1 MICPTGTAEYFSR
14 EDWTGKI
21 TLILQDIFVF
31 TRNRQIMILD
41 VGIAERGTQHHHTEF
56 CEVRRHGT
64 ATRHAD
70 V

>member
-1 MICPTGTAEYFSR
+1 
-14 EDWTGKI
+14 
-21 TLILQDIFVF
+21 
-31 TRNRQIMILD
+31 MILD
-41 VGIAERGTQHHHTEF
+41 VGIAERGTQHHHTES